1 MAVTAE
7 IQEGIRALQAGQRE
21 EARGY
26 FAQAVREDR
35 QNEDAWLYLGLALD
49 DPQRKRQAY
58 EQVLKINPAN
68 EKARLQLAKMGV
80 STNAPKVIEPEISEG
95 NSLVESTGA
104 FKIMAD
110 EPESATPPKASGP
123 NLWDRFK
130 SLFSTPIRTPFS
142 IDGAPPMITLS
153 GLMSKWL
160 RMGMAAFRQLLT
172 GKLAELD
179 GSDSQ
184 PTTWDVVL
192 PIAAAAFLFGAAEFI
207 GKLLVGIFSLSIGGI
222 LVTPI
227 FAAILA
233 ASAIAV
239 GLMVG
244 GYSGQL
250 YLENQKSKVELR
262 SYLSYY
268 GNAILGA
275 ITAESALRLVG
286 YILFVVTN
294 NRGIGILLTVVSILL
309 TFFIGYLLKPKLQ
322 SHYELPENSALIGT
336 VLTVAGGWIVTRIL
350 LVVLGAIFRI
360 WYF

>member
-1 MAVTAE
+1 MALTE
-7 IQEGIRALQAGQRE
+7 QIQEGIRALQAGQRE

-35 QNEDAWLYLGLALD
+35 QNEDAWLYLGLTLD

-58 EQVLKINPAN
+58 EQVLKLNPAN

-80 STNAPKVIEPEISEG
+80 STNPPKVLEPEISEG

-104 FKIMAD
+104 FKIMSD
-110 EPESATPPKASGP
+110 EPETTAPPKASGP
-123 NLWDRFK
+123 NLWDRFR
-130 SLFSTPIRTPFS
+130 SLFTTPMRTPFS
-142 IDGAPPMITLS
+142 IDGAPPMITIS
-153 GLMSKWL
+153 GLMSKWS
-160 RMGMAAFRQLLT
+160 RMGMAALRQLLT
-172 GKLAELD
+172 GKLAD
-179 GSDSQ
+179 IDSSGSQ
-184 PTTWDVVL
+184 PTTWDVVM
-192 PIAAAAFLFGAAEFI
+192 PIAAAAFLFGASEFI
-207 GKLLVGIFSLSIGGI
+207 GKLLIGIFNLSVGGI
-222 LVTPI
+222 LITPI
-227 FAAILA
+227 FAALLA

-275 ITAESALRLVG
+275 ITAESILRLVG
-286 YILFVVTN
+286 YVLIAITRN
-294 NRGIGILLTVVSILL
+294 GGISFLLTVLSILL
-309 TFFIGYLLKPKLQ
+309 TFFVGYLLKPKLQ

-336 VLTVAGGWIVTRIL
+336 VLTVAGGWIVGRIL

-360 WYF
+360 G